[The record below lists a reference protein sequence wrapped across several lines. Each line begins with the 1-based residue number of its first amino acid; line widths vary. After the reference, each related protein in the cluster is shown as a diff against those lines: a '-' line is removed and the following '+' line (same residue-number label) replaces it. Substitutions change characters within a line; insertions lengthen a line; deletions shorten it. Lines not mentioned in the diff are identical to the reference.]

1 MVGLLNLPRLLR
13 HYLQDGFLAG
23 LHVDTIAEGR
33 RGLELAALGLD
44 LHCSFDFLAEADTVK
59 LIEPLYDSLDQGC
72 KGAAGKG
79 LGYRDYIN
87 TALLAQQGL
96 IDDAL
101 LLVPG
106 ETRKLP

>member
-1 MVGLLNLPRLLR
+1 MMGLLNLPRLLR

-23 LHVDTIAEGR
+23 LHVDAIAEGR

-44 LHCSFDFLAEADTVK
+44 LHCSLDFLAEADAVK
-59 LIEPLYDSLDQGC
+59 LIEPLYDSLNQGG
-72 KGAAGKG
+72 KGAAGERFG
-79 LGYRDYIN
+79 NGDHVH
-87 TALLAQQGL
+87 AVLLAQQGL
-96 IDDAL
+96 VDDAL